1 MKKKKKKK
9 YFRNN
14 KKKKLKKRLK
24 RPKRKKIKKA
34 KSSFKRKKKKKLKS
48 RFKLKPK
55 SRIKNKYKI
64 KKKSKISSKETIRK
78 IIRFG
83 AKFQPRLKFKFNIDK
98 FLLNFFNGISD
109 RIETFRQVLDEEKE
123 KRRQEKIKLMQ
134 KEKAETLKLSK
145 LQKKQE
151 LLNKLNEI
159 KEEKKIEKIRK
170 IELKRFIRI
179 EQAEVRKEQAEK
191 QRQFYEKIKLEKR
204 IEQFR
209 KREILEIRNLEKFVL
224 KQERQDY
231 SIVQE
236 KIEQIKLK
244 YQAIRDQKIKERIEQ
259 LGIEV
264 SDTDTRSDLL
274 EKERQ
279 FNIAREK
286 IEYTL
291 ESFFRSMSSCI
302 FQLNRKWLPKKMSLL
317 RVVDR
322 RYETSEIL
330 IKFDE
335 EIDDN
340 WLMLV
345 YLKDNN
351 PNSNIVVEDKTS
363 LEKNISTEYKSN
375 EIFRFSDAL
384 VDSLTNMIDK
394 EYNKKIN

>member
-9 YFRNN
+9 YFKNY
-14 KKKKLKKRLK
+14 KKKRFK
-24 RPKRKKIKKA
+24 RPKRKKFKKV

-48 RFKLKPK
+48 RFKLKSK

-64 KKKSKISSKETIRK
+64 KNKSKISSKETIRK
-78 IIRFG
+78 IVRFG
-83 AKFQPRLKFKFNIDK
+83 TKFQPRLKFKFNIDK
-98 FLLNFFNGISD
+98 VLLNFFKGISD
-109 RIETFRQVLDEEKE
+109 KIEIFKQVLDEEKE
-123 KRRQEKIKLMQ
+123 KRRQEKVKQMQ
-134 KEKAETLKLSK
+134 KERAEALKLSK
-145 LQKKQE
+145 LEKKQE
-151 LLNKLNEI
+151 LLDKLNEI

-224 KQERQDY
+224 KQERQDF

-236 KIEQIKLK
+236 RIEQIKLK

-264 SDTDTRSDLL
+264 SDTDTRYDLL

-375 EIFRFSDAL
+375 EIFRFSDSL
-384 VDSLTNMIDK
+384 VDSLTTMIDK
-394 EYNKKIN
+394 EYNKKIH

>member
-9 YFRNN
+9 HLRNN
-14 KKKKLKKRLK
+14 KKKRLK

-64 KKKSKISSKETIRK
+64 KIKSKISSKETIRK

-231 SIVQE
+231 SVVQE
-236 KIEQIKLK
+236 RIEQIKLK

>member
-1 MKKKKKKK
+1 
-9 YFRNN
+9 
-14 KKKKLKKRLK
+14 
-24 RPKRKKIKKA
+24 
-34 KSSFKRKKKKKLKS
+34 
-48 RFKLKPK
+48 
-55 SRIKNKYKI
+55 
-64 KKKSKISSKETIRK
+64 
-78 IIRFG
+78 
-83 AKFQPRLKFKFNIDK
+83 
-98 FLLNFFNGISD
+98 
-109 RIETFRQVLDEEKE
+109 
-123 KRRQEKIKLMQ
+123 MQ

-209 KREILEIRNLEKFVL
+209 KRDILEIRNLEKFVL

-231 SIVQE
+231 SVVQE
-236 KIEQIKLK
+236 RIEQIKLK

-264 SDTDTRSDLL
+264 SDTDSRSDLL

-384 VDSLTNMIDK
+384 VDSLTSMIDK
-394 EYNKKIN
+394 EYNKKIH

>member
-9 YFRNN
+9 HFRNN
-14 KKKKLKKRLK
+14 KKKRLK

-98 FLLNFFNGISD
+98 FLLNFFKGISD

-231 SIVQE
+231 SVVQE
-236 KIEQIKLK
+236 RIEQIKLK

>member
-9 YFRNN
+9 HFRNN
-14 KKKKLKKRLK
+14 KKKRFK

-34 KSSFKRKKKKKLKS
+34 KFSFKRKKKKTLKSKFKLKS
-48 RFKLKPK
+48 K

-64 KKKSKISSKETIRK
+64 KNKSKISSKETIRK

-83 AKFQPRLKFKFNIDK
+83 TKFQTRIKFKFNIDK
-98 FLLNFFNGISD
+98 FLLNFFKGISD
-109 RIETFRQVLDEEKE
+109 KIETFRQVLDEEKE

-231 SIVQE
+231 SVVQE
-236 KIEQIKLK
+236 RIEQIKLK

-384 VDSLTNMIDK
+384 VDSLTTMIDK
-394 EYNKKIN
+394 EYNKKTH

>member
-9 YFRNN
+9 RFRNN
-14 KKKKLKKRLK
+14 KKKRLK
-24 RPKRKKIKKA
+24 RSKRKKIKKA
-34 KSSFKRKKKKKLKS
+34 KSSFKRKKKKIFKS
-48 RFKLKPK
+48 RFKLKSK
-55 SRIKNKYKI
+55 SRIKNKYKF
-64 KKKSKISSKETIRK
+64 KNKSKIRSKETIRK
-78 IIRFG
+78 IVRFG
-83 AKFQPRLKFKFNIDK
+83 TKFQPRFKFKFNIDK
-98 FLLNFFNGISD
+98 FLLNFFKGISHK
-109 RIETFRQVLDEEKE
+109 IETFRQVLDEEKE

-151 LLNKLNEI
+151 LINKLNEI

-231 SIVQE
+231 SVVQE
-236 KIEQIKLK
+236 RIEQIKLK

-264 SDTDTRSDLL
+264 SDTDSRSDLL

-363 LEKNISTEYKSN
+363 FEKNISTEYKSN

-384 VDSLTNMIDK
+384 VDSLTSMIDK
-394 EYNKKIN
+394 EYNKKIH

>member
-9 YFRNN
+9 HLRNN
-14 KKKKLKKRLK
+14 KKKRLK

-34 KSSFKRKKKKKLKS
+34 KSSFKRKKKKIFKSRIKLKS
-48 RFKLKPK
+48 K
-55 SRIKNKYKI
+55 SRIKNKYKF
-64 KKKSKISSKETIRK
+64 KNKSKIRSKETIRK
-78 IIRFG
+78 IVRFG
-83 AKFQPRLKFKFNIDK
+83 TKFQPRFKFKFNIDK
-98 FLLNFFNGISD
+98 FLLNFFKGISD
-109 RIETFRQVLDEEKE
+109 KIETFKQVLDEEKE

-151 LLNKLNEI
+151 LINKLNEI

-231 SIVQE
+231 SVVQE
-236 KIEQIKLK
+236 RIEQIKLK

-264 SDTDTRSDLL
+264 SDTDSRSDLL

-384 VDSLTNMIDK
+384 VDSLTSMIDK
-394 EYNKKIN
+394 EYNKKIH